1 MSNRAIYTKAV
12 GGDKT
17 AVVKTTDT
25 SGDNSFAVQVIVD
38 QGATAL
44 TDKER
49 ILNQL
54 DYIRQRIVE
63 DTFPEA

>member
-1 MSNRAIYTKAV
+1 MSNRAIYTDAV

-17 AVVKTTDT
+17 GVVKTTDS

-44 TDKER
+44 TKEQVLLCLDR
-49 ILNQL
+49 IT
-54 DYIRQRIVE
+54 QRIVE

>member
-17 AVVKTTDT
+17 KVVKTTDA

-44 TDKER
+44 TKQTV
-49 ILNQL
+49 LNSM
-54 DYIRQRIVE
+54 DYITQRIVE
-63 DTFPEA
+63 DLFPEV